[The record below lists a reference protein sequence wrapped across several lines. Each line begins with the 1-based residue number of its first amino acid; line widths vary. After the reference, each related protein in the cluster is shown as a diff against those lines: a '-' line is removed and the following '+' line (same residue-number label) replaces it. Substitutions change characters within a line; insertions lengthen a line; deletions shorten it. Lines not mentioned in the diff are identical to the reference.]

1 MMDPGEL
8 LMGAFELGVPFAVDG
23 SALVIPVDLPRPMKS
38 EAVRLRG
45 ILSTL
50 LSFPVAELCHDM
62 TDDERAAFEERAA
75 ILEYDAGVPRDLA
88 ERVAVWWTRTPE
100 AERRAA

>member
-1 MMDPGEL
+1 MDAGEL
-8 LMGAFELGVPFAVDG
+8 LMEAHTLGCALSTDG
-23 SALVIPVDLPRPMKS
+23 GALVIPDGLPVALDR

-45 ILSTL
+45 ILATL
-50 LSFPVAELCHDM
+50 LSLMVAELCHGM
-62 TDDERAAFEERAA
+62 TDDEREAFEERAA
-75 ILEYDAGVPRDLA
+75 VLEYDAGVPRDLA